1 LSEIKNGLKTSHW
14 IWYIFPQPSGLGY
27 SATSKKYAIKSKAE
41 ASDYLKHPVLG
52 KRLVEISEALSIVS
66 DKTAYEIFG
75 SPDNLKLHSS
85 MTLFA
90 QIEPTETIFQAI
102 LDKFF
107 RGERSEKT
115 LRIIES
121 M

>member
-14 IWYIFPQPSGLGY
+14 IWYIFPQPSGLGN
-27 SATSKKYAIKSKAE
+27 SETSKKYAIKSKAE
-41 ASDYLKHPVLG
+41 ASDCLKHPVLG
-52 KRLVEISEALSIVS
+52 KRLVEISEALSIIS

-75 SPDNLKLHSS
+75 SPDDLKLHSS
-85 MTLFA
+85 ITLFA
-90 QIEPTETIFQAI
+90 QIEPAETIFQAI

-107 RGERSEKT
+107 KGERSEKT
-115 LRIIES
+115 LRIVES